1 MGVRGCGRWW
11 WEGVVGGGVGMGGGG
26 RGLGGREG
34 ARSSREEEAAGR
46 AQAESNRLRNK
57 QSKRQFLRAFRQGQA
72 DVLTGAV
79 GANVDFESS
88 AFQGQLASNIS
99 QKDTALTEFAE
110 ADRLG
115 TEVISRQNKASSARF
130 ASGFAGRVG
139 SFASQFLT
147 FGMPNVD
154 DQGEWLKTG

>member
-1 MGVRGCGRWW
+1 MPLLAAIV
-11 WEGVVGGGVGMGGGG
+11 
-26 RGLGGREG
+26 LGAVSIQQG
-34 ARSSREEEAAGR
+34 ARAASQDKAAGR
-46 AQAESNRLRNK
+46 AQAASNRLRNK

-130 ASGFAGRVG
+130 ASGAAGSVG
-139 SFASQFLT
+139 SFASQFIT
-147 FGMPNVD
+147 FG
-154 DQGEWLKTG
+154 KK